1 MKLLSSENK
10 NIKMKKA
17 LSVLFLILLLT
28 ALISVSAAEEAY
40 SPKIYL
46 LENETHTF
54 TPPPSGA
61 TLHSGNPRVIELAG
75 NQATAK
81 EAGTAIIYSE
91 VDGQYNE
98 FCEIVVFGDKLEVL
112 SFYLLDFSTIPYIN
126 VTSGTENPYINVT
139 SDIGDPQ
146 EFIQTNPLSSYDV
159 VLGLGSSDIYWME
172 PMRSAVWDGNES
184 GTLILSSVGG
194 DNLSS
199 VPDYIDYR
207 FNSEYLGPYGHLNK
221 TFAEEFEKAERVEVV
236 AQLIVKQALS
246 KMIYKAESSSNLSV
260 EDAKKVLEDLTSG
273 PEDYIRETH
282 KLKKELAENVRI
294 SKIII
299 DETDIQL
306 KIGSQKELNAQVL
319 TSMGIASGT
328 DITWESDD
336 VSVATVDAYGMV
348 TAVGEG
354 EATISAKFGDK
365 MPAKCNVTVG
375 KYIDIFL
382 VNNGSVYSDSVVLH
396 NLSNKIFFSGAR
408 KTLLYN
414 NLSQYDI
421 IFDVGSIGPYNPNF
435 DNGSIVINS
444 SFSSSE
450 ASLNNRL
457 KNRSHVAIWGRADPV
472 PPGVYYRSNTSPI
485 ESSFATSLQD
495 FNKAKEKL
503 EAFISNGEIEREAL
517 KVFIEKHSELNPADY
532 TFGTWSTFKAKY
544 GEAQT
549 VLNDSNA
556 TPVKIAAMLYDVK
569 ESYRDLEYANPGE
582 VASVTLSKAAG
593 SQLRLNSTIKVK
605 ATVSG
610 DSLKDKNVT
619 WSSSNSSILSVN
631 DSGVIKALSP
641 GKATITAKSTVD
653 PTKSDSIEIEAII
666 PPQGIFLSTSKLDF
680 IVGDGPAQLSAVLH
694 PLTSSVGEIEWSS
707 SDPSIA
713 DVSSNGLVT
722 PNGDN
727 KAGRTIITAKVVFNE
742 NAYNSSSGKIQ
753 PKTHTFESQVNVNVK
768 LPVKDRVR
776 VLYVGESPL
785 IGLESASEEMYY
797 CGYFDYNFVNGYDAE
812 TMQISQELL
821 EAAENFSQY
830 DVVYF
835 DMFGE
840 YETIKTELE
849 QANNTGTKFVSLET
863 NGQPPQYFVS
873 LSSQESQKESD
884 LYNYYKQLIVNN
896 EISVASMLW
905 GEKFLLQS
913 AKEYAPKEKITFLK
927 NETSLKVLY
936 IGSHASNFA
945 ATVKNFNAGV
955 YGDVVEWTVLPYNE
969 AEKKYEEFFSY
980 TNASGGNLTEQETAQ
995 IAAINE
1001 HLSDNKDAYD
1011 IIICDGF
1018 SGVTKMYKDP
1028 ASGKLVWTLS
1038 THFDYLS
1045 EFENVSNDS
1054 VIFILNK
1061 DGLWM
1066 PMNLPFANK
1075 EYSSASTQL
1084 TFDLGDEDVKA
1095 ANEFLFKFIQ
1105 TYGTD
1110 RVKSWAYTDNS
1121 GAMGDAGYIH
1131 PVEGGSR
1138 VRFSNLDNYIAWA
1151 TKNGYFDPGRPTVG
1165 IWMFSSDIGQG
1176 TDALIFALEKEGVNV
1191 IAGFETFNEI
1201 PKYYKWSDEAGHE
1214 RQIDAAIS
1222 IKNFGLNYWDY
1233 EEGIRQLEKMN
1244 IPVLKGFFATGSKD
1258 QMTNISDVNNM
1269 VDSVNGA
1276 RMTLSPNRDGIF
1288 DFIYLGYMGKGSGPV
1303 GVQAQINWMAERA
1316 AAWAFLN
1323 QKDNA
1328 EKDVAILYYNYPPGK
1343 ADIGANYLNVMRSF
1357 SGTDSYPGILRSMNA
1372 TYPGLNGEELG
1383 NYNVN
1388 FTQIPVATPLKD
1400 GTGGYSFEYYKEG
1413 DSKDDWRDKV
1423 MTEDNIMYLM
1433 LSQGIN
1439 VGSHA
1444 PGVLDGMVQEYIKF
1458 LEDGGKHEE
1467 WWGCQLLP
1475 VSMYKQWYDD
1485 TLISDE
1491 LREELVDTWGEPW
1504 NLSEELPK
1512 DQSGMIWEDKDDYFG
1527 SPGER
1532 YFVFSA
1538 IRMGN
1543 VWILPQPDRALAGSQ
1558 AINGSL
1564 SSTDYHGDMAPTHQ
1578 YVAFYFWLNRGMT
1591 ADPEYDF
1598 IAQDWKPD
1606 AVIHFGTHGTQE
1618 WLPGTAIGMQQGI
1631 DWSPIL
1637 IGRLPNIYPYIVA
1650 NVGEGLTAEYRG
1662 DALIID
1668 HLTPAMIR
1676 SGLYGEM
1683 ADLDSEIQSFIK
1695 QASMGNTNTSLSYEY
1710 RLKIVN
1716 LIYESGVNE
1725 ALDLSAYEK
1734 HIKGTVTDD
1743 KMKQVLLNTS
1753 IVSDE
1758 EFSNLLKNQVHNYL
1772 DSVMENALPYGMHVY
1787 GQSPDDNRTAYMVR
1801 AMWGNYRFEELI
1813 QSVYFKGLP
1822 EGLTIPFEPVPD
1834 GNGGSYYNGKS
1845 DKDVQ
1850 EFVTLYVQGAD
1861 IQEALKATLGEAT
1874 ASELL
1879 EIELFIRGPA
1889 MYYEDSDKTED
1900 DLKNQLKA
1908 DWRNCGV
1915 DDIIMKEL
1923 CTDFVPKAVATD
1935 GKFNQT
1941 KFDDAFD
1948 KFVDEFVDH
1957 MDDENISPAEAVD
1970 KSLTTNFNINGYAT
1984 QTWINQPV
1992 IDYVVAYQRDSF
2004 ASNLK
2009 DCGDSEMYA
2018 LLNALSAGYI
2028 PPTTGNDPIQNPS
2041 ILPTGRNFYG
2051 IDPNTYPTRAAWE
2064 VGQAMGEQMLVD
2076 YYEKHGEFPKMVS
2089 FTRFGV
2095 EFIRDE
2101 GALEACI
2108 YYLLGCEPSWSGNE
2122 YTGAGTFQGAT
2133 PVTDEE
2139 DPMFTVTLSNGKKVQ
2154 RPRVDITYTTAGMRD
2169 AFPSALRYID
2179 KAIKA
2184 VNALE
2189 KDPIENNIQKNTNA
2203 IKEALKK
2210 ANPELSDEQIEKL
2223 ALARTFAQELGTY
2236 EIGTGNLVS
2245 SSGSWNENSDQ
2256 AKQDIVDLYLNKMGY
2271 IYNDEFWG
2279 DAKSEAMNQAVSEV
2293 LKELL
2298 SRADASMFA
2307 SSSNL
2312 YDTLDNDDVYQY
2324 FGIMNMVS
2332 KHYGGK
2338 MPELY
2343 MADTSNVAN
2352 YKPGDK
2358 LVSTMQEAIK
2368 KDLDSRYLNP
2378 EWIQGMLESGY
2389 SGSSMMS
2396 EFVENLFGWSVATD
2410 GELVSDKVWSQIL
2423 ETYIDSGILE
2433 GNDKYV
2439 YSYQSMTGRM
2449 IEAIRNG
2456 YWDASDAQQKQLME
2470 AYVQSV
2476 LEAGVACCHHTC
2488 GNPALD
2494 SFIAGQMSVLGL
2506 TPEEQEKY
2514 WEIVKEAT
2522 DRDKPS
2528 VKIPEK
2534 NSSSSG
2540 GGFGTAT
2547 AADPGQ
2553 VSQDGEEG
2561 DESADAAQSPGVGMD
2576 GTESGTPTTV
2586 SGIEMTVTQFSNS
2599 VRDFVQNPS
2608 FSSSSIIAIA
2618 FVILVVGAVF
2628 YGSRKRK
2635 L

>member
-1 MKLLSSENK
+1 MKLLSSEYK
-10 NIKMKKA
+10 NMKMKKA

-28 ALISVSAAEEAY
+28 ALISVSAAEESY

-46 LENETHTF
+46 LEDETHTF
-54 TPPPSGA
+54 TPPPGA

-112 SFYLLDFSTIPYIN
+112 VLDGINFSTVPYIN
-126 VTSGTENPYINVT
+126 ETRRAPYANPEAMR
-139 SDIGDPQ
+139 
-146 EFIQTNPLSSYDV
+146 EFIQTNPLSSYDIV
-159 VLGLGSSDIYWME
+159 SFGVGPDDYNWME

-184 GTLILSSVGG
+184 GTLIISPSGLSDVNKKYIS
-194 DNLSS
+194 N

-207 FNSEYLGPYGHLNK
+207 YGPEYLGVYDHLNK

-236 AQLIVKQALS
+236 AQLLVKQALS

-260 EDAKKVLEDLTSG
+260 EDAKKVLEDPTSG

-328 DITWESDD
+328 DITWESDN

-354 EATISAKFGDK
+354 EATIFAKFGSK
-365 MPAKCNVTVG
+365 MPAECNVTVG
-375 KYIDIFL
+375 KYINIFL

-396 NLSNKIFFSGAR
+396 NLSNKILFRAGQ

-421 IFDVGSIGPYNPNF
+421 IFDVGSIGPYNLNF

-444 SFSSSE
+444 SVSLSE
-450 ASLNNRL
+450 AGFNNLL
-457 KNRSHVAIWGRADPV
+457 KNRSHVAIWGNRTDV
-472 PPGVYYRSNTSPI
+472 PAGVYYRDDVPLQSD
-485 ESSFATSLQD
+485 FATLLQD
-495 FNKAKEKL
+495 FNKDNTSQEKL

-517 KVFIEKHSELNPADY
+517 KVFIEKHSELNSEDY
-532 TFGTWSTFKAKY
+532 TPETWSIFEAEY
-544 GEAQT
+544 NEAQT

-556 TPVKIAAMLYDVK
+556 TPAEIAAMLYDVK
-569 ESYRDLEYANPGE
+569 ESYRDLEYVNPGE
-582 VASVTLSKAAG
+582 VVSVTLSKAGG

-619 WSSSNSSILSVN
+619 WSSSDSSILSVN

-641 GKATITAKSTVD
+641 GKATITATSTADLMKSA
-653 PTKSDSIEIEAII
+653 SIEIEAII

-680 IVGDGPAQLSAVLH
+680 IVGDGSAQLSAVLH
-694 PLTSSVGEIEWSS
+694 PLTSSVGEIKWSS

-713 DVSSNGLVT
+713 TVDSNGLVT

-727 KAGRTIITAKVVFNE
+727 KARRTIITAEVVFNE

-753 PKTHTFESQVNVNVK
+753 SKTHTFESQVNVNVK
-768 LPVKDRVR
+768 LPVEDRVR

-812 TMQISQELL
+812 TMKISQELL
-821 EAAENFSQY
+821 EAAENFGQY

-849 QANNTGTKFVSLET
+849 QANKAGTKFVSLET

-873 LSSQESQKESD
+873 LSSQESQKDSD

-913 AKEYAPKEKITFLK
+913 AKEYAPKEKITFLE

-995 IAAINE
+995 IAAINK
-1001 HLSDNKDAYD
+1001 HLSGNKDAYD

-1018 SGVTKMYKDP
+1018 SGVSQISKDP
-1028 ASGKLVWTLS
+1028 MSGRPVVTLS

-1045 EFENVSNDS
+1045 EFKNVSNDS
-1054 VIFILNK
+1054 VIFILGK
-1061 DGLWM
+1061 DGFWL

-1075 EYSSASTQL
+1075 EYSSDSTQL

-1191 IAGFETFNEI
+1191 IAGFETYDEI

-1233 EEGIRQLEKMN
+1233 EEGIRQLEEMN

-1288 DFIYLGYMGKGSGPV
+1288 DFIYLGYMKSGSGPV
-1303 GVQAQINWMAERA
+1303 GVQAQIDWMAERA

-1357 SGTDSYPGILRSMNA
+1357 SGTGSYPGILRSMNA
-1372 TYPGLNGEELG
+1372 PYEGLNGEELG
-1383 NYNVN
+1383 NYNVD
-1388 FTQIPVATPLKD
+1388 FTQIPLATPLKD
-1400 GTGGYSFEYYKEG
+1400 GTGGYSFEYYESG
-1413 DSKDDWRDKV
+1413 NKDDWRDKV

-1458 LEDGGKHEE
+1458 LGDGGKHEE

-1504 NLSEELPK
+1504 DLSEELPK
-1512 DQSGMIWEDKDDYFG
+1512 DQSGMIWEDKGGYFG

-1591 ADPEYDF
+1591 AGSEYDF

-1801 AMWGNYRFEELI
+1801 AMWGNYGFEELI
-1813 QSVYFKGLP
+1813 QSVYFEELP

-1834 GNGGSYYNGKS
+1834 GNGGFYYNGKS

-1850 EFVTLYVQGAD
+1850 EFVTLYVQGEN
-1861 IQEALKATLGEAT
+1861 IQEALIDTLGEAP

-1879 EIELFIRGPA
+1879 KIELFIRGPA
-1889 MYYEDSDKTED
+1889 MYYEDSKLTGN
-1900 DLKNQLKA
+1900 DLKNRLKI
-1908 DWRNCGV
+1908 DWRSCGV
-1915 DDIIMKEL
+1915 DDIMIEEL

-1935 GKFNQT
+1935 GNFNQT

-1948 KFVDEFVDH
+1948 KFVDDFVDH
-1957 MDDENISPAEAVD
+1957 MVDENISPAEAVD
-1970 KSLTTNFNINGYAT
+1970 KSLTTNFNINGYTT

-2133 PVTDEE
+2133 PVTDKN
-2139 DPMFTVTLSNGKKVQ
+2139 DPMFTVTLSDGSQVK

-2189 KDPIENNIQKNTNA
+2189 NDPIENNIQKNTKA

-2279 DAKSEAMNQAVSEV
+2279 DAKNEAMNQAVSEV

-2456 YWDASDAQQKQLME
+2456 YWDASDAQQKQLMK

-2534 NSSSSG
+2534 NSSG